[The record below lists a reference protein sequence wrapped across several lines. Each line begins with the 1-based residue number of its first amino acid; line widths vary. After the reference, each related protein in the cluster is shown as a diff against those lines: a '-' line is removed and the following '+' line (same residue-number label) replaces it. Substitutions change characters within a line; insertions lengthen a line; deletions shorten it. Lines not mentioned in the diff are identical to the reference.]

1 VTLRRNYIIPKDVDY
16 IIDLRFEFPYSFY
29 SGRDL
34 SFGTLGKHKQ
44 ELKIAGDNMC
54 MLGLTTQTMSYIHFP
69 HSYMDL
75 QYAIYLD

>member
-1 VTLRRNYIIPKDVDY
+1 MRRNYIIPKDEDY

-29 SGRDL
+29 SGREL
-34 SFGTLGKHKQ
+34 SLGPFGKPKQ
-44 ELKIAGDNMC
+44 ELKIAGDNTC
-54 MLGLTTQTMSYIHFP
+54 MLGLTSQTMSYVHFP